1 MPDKAILEVKYKGI
15 QPWRNFQ
22 NYDWSYSLYPLSSKK
37 GKLEGE
43 GAKNKARD
51 TENS

>member
-37 GKLEGE
+37 GKLEG
-43 GAKNKARD
+43 GGQKKKARD

>member
-22 NYDWSYSLYPLSSKK
+22 NYD
-37 GKLEGE
+37 
-43 GAKNKARD
+43 
-51 TENS
+51 